1 MKELTDYEKNQLL
14 EAGYIYDPVSNI
26 KEEVDSCLPEDII
39 SFKEQRDKRVS
50 INCDDCGFDKGNIV
64 EDNMIANCDRC
75 GKINDIEFG
84 GC

>member
-14 EAGYIYDPVSNI
+14 EAGYIYDPVSNYKN
-26 KEEVDSCLPEDII
+26 KEQTNLPDNIL
-39 SFKEQRDKRVS
+39 SFKEQRDNRVP
-50 INCDDCGFDKGNIV
+50 INCNDCGFDKGNIV